1 MELRQLRYFVRIIET
16 GSMGS
21 AAQDL
26 DIGVSALSQQM
37 SRLENELAIRLLQRT
52 SRGVTPTNAGLAF
65 YSQAQL
71 ALRHADDAILA
82 AREARLSGHVSV
94 GMAPSTA
101 SILGIPFIHAMQENY
116 ADVRLHVVE
125 SLSGNLE
132 RMINTRQ
139 IDLAVVFQKDKILRW
154 SARPILEEQLFLIG
168 SHALLAAL
176 PDNPITPEQL
186 AGIPLIMPSQ
196 GHGLRGRLDAV
207 CQEHALNVEIVAEI
221 DGLALLMRAVR
232 DGLGATLQPGA
243 AMGYHYVAG
252 WEAPY
257 PFFSLPVML
266 GTLGGI
272 GLLIGPAGLLWL
284 NLRRSP
290 LHGDARQKPM
300 DRGFILLLFLTSLTG
315 LALLAGRDTSGMGI
329 LLALHLGV
337 VMALFLTLPYGKFA
351 HGFFRC
357 AALLKWAVEKR
368 RGKHAGDTG
377 N

>member
-71 ALRHADDAILA
+71 ALRHSDDAILA

-243 AMGYHYVAG
+243 AISHLDNDALRVIGVHNPVLSR
-252 WEAPY
+252 PN
-257 PFFSLPVML
+257 FLVSLSDDEL
-266 GTLGGI
+266 T
-272 GLLIGPAGLLWL
+272 PAGLAARVVLTKIMRQL
-284 NLRRSP
+284 V
-290 LHGDARQKPM
+290 DAGEWP
-300 DRGFILLLFLTSLTG
+300 G
-315 LALLAGRDTSGMGI
+315 A
-329 LLALHLGV
+329 
-337 VMALFLTLPYGKFA
+337 TLYA
-351 HGFFRC
+351 Y
-357 AALLKWAVEKR
+357 
-368 RGKHAGDTG
+368 
-377 N
+377 

>member
-1 MELRQLRYFVRIIET
+1 MELRQLLYFVRIIET

-243 AMGYHYVAG
+243 AISHLDNDALRVIGVHNPVLSR
-252 WEAPY
+252 PN
-257 PFFSLPVML
+257 FLVSLSDDEL
-266 GTLGGI
+266 T
-272 GLLIGPAGLLWL
+272 PAGLAARVVLTKVMRQL
-284 NLRRSP
+284 V
-290 LHGDARQKPM
+290 DAGEWP
-300 DRGFILLLFLTSLTG
+300 G
-315 LALLAGRDTSGMGI
+315 A
-329 LLALHLGV
+329 
-337 VMALFLTLPYGKFA
+337 TLYA
-351 HGFFRC
+351 Y
-357 AALLKWAVEKR
+357 
-368 RGKHAGDTG
+368 
-377 N
+377 

>member
-243 AMGYHYVAG
+243 AISHLDNDALRVISVHN
-252 WEAPY
+252 PVLSR
-257 PFFSLPVML
+257 PNFLVSLSDDEL
-266 GTLGGI
+266 T
-272 GLLIGPAGLLWL
+272 PAGFAARVVLTKVMRQLV
-284 NLRRSP
+284 
-290 LHGDARQKPM
+290 DAGEWP
-300 DRGFILLLFLTSLTG
+300 G
-315 LALLAGRDTSGMGI
+315 A
-329 LLALHLGV
+329 
-337 VMALFLTLPYGKFA
+337 TLYA
-351 HGFFRC
+351 Y
-357 AALLKWAVEKR
+357 
-368 RGKHAGDTG
+368 
-377 N
+377 

>member
-243 AMGYHYVAG
+243 AISHLGNDALRVIGVHNPVLSR
-252 WEAPY
+252 PN
-257 PFFSLPVML
+257 FLVSLSDDEL
-266 GTLGGI
+266 T
-272 GLLIGPAGLLWL
+272 PAGLAARVVLTKVMRQL
-284 NLRRSP
+284 V
-290 LHGDARQKPM
+290 DAGEWP
-300 DRGFILLLFLTSLTG
+300 G
-315 LALLAGRDTSGMGI
+315 A
-329 LLALHLGV
+329 
-337 VMALFLTLPYGKFA
+337 TLYA
-351 HGFFRC
+351 Y
-357 AALLKWAVEKR
+357 
-368 RGKHAGDTG
+368 
-377 N
+377 

>member
-196 GHGLRGRLDAV
+196 
-207 CQEHALNVEIVAEI
+207 EHALNVEIVAEI

-243 AMGYHYVAG
+243 AISHLDNDALRVIGVHNPVLSR
-252 WEAPY
+252 PN
-257 PFFSLPVML
+257 FLVSLSDDEL
-266 GTLGGI
+266 T
-272 GLLIGPAGLLWL
+272 PAGLAARVVLTKVMRQL
-284 NLRRSP
+284 V
-290 LHGDARQKPM
+290 DAGEWP
-300 DRGFILLLFLTSLTG
+300 G
-315 LALLAGRDTSGMGI
+315 A
-329 LLALHLGV
+329 
-337 VMALFLTLPYGKFA
+337 TLYA
-351 HGFFRC
+351 Y
-357 AALLKWAVEKR
+357 
-368 RGKHAGDTG
+368 
-377 N
+377 

>member
-94 GMAPSTA
+94 RMAPSTA

-139 IDLAVVFQKDKILRW
+139 IDLAIVFQKDKILRW

-243 AMGYHYVAG
+243 AISHLDNDALRVIGVHNPVLSR
-252 WEAPY
+252 PN
-257 PFFSLPVML
+257 FLVSLSDDEL
-266 GTLGGI
+266 T
-272 GLLIGPAGLLWL
+272 PAGLAARVVLTKVMRQL
-284 NLRRSP
+284 V
-290 LHGDARQKPM
+290 DAGEWP
-300 DRGFILLLFLTSLTG
+300 G
-315 LALLAGRDTSGMGI
+315 A
-329 LLALHLGV
+329 
-337 VMALFLTLPYGKFA
+337 TLYA
-351 HGFFRC
+351 Y
-357 AALLKWAVEKR
+357 
-368 RGKHAGDTG
+368 
-377 N
+377 

>member
-65 YSQAQL
+65 YPQAQL

-168 SHALLAAL
+168 SHALLTAL

-243 AMGYHYVAG
+243 AISHLDNDALRVIGVHNPVLSR
-252 WEAPY
+252 PN
-257 PFFSLPVML
+257 FLVSLSDDEL
-266 GTLGGI
+266 T
-272 GLLIGPAGLLWL
+272 PAGLAARVVLTKVMRQL
-284 NLRRSP
+284 V
-290 LHGDARQKPM
+290 DAGEWP
-300 DRGFILLLFLTSLTG
+300 G
-315 LALLAGRDTSGMGI
+315 A
-329 LLALHLGV
+329 
-337 VMALFLTLPYGKFA
+337 TLYA
-351 HGFFRC
+351 Y
-357 AALLKWAVEKR
+357 
-368 RGKHAGDTG
+368 
-377 N
+377 

>member
-168 SHALLAAL
+168 SHTLLAAL

-243 AMGYHYVAG
+243 AISHLDNDALRVIGVHNPVLSR
-252 WEAPY
+252 PN
-257 PFFSLPVML
+257 FLVSLSDDEL
-266 GTLGGI
+266 T
-272 GLLIGPAGLLWL
+272 PAGLAARVVLTKVMRQL
-284 NLRRSP
+284 V
-290 LHGDARQKPM
+290 DAGEWP
-300 DRGFILLLFLTSLTG
+300 G
-315 LALLAGRDTSGMGI
+315 A
-329 LLALHLGV
+329 
-337 VMALFLTLPYGKFA
+337 TLYA
-351 HGFFRC
+351 Y
-357 AALLKWAVEKR
+357 
-368 RGKHAGDTG
+368 
-377 N
+377 

>member
-1 MELRQLRYFVRIIET
+1 MELRQLRYFVHIIET

-243 AMGYHYVAG
+243 AISHLDNDALRVIGVHNPVLSR
-252 WEAPY
+252 PN
-257 PFFSLPVML
+257 FLVSLSDDEL
-266 GTLGGI
+266 T
-272 GLLIGPAGLLWL
+272 PAGLAARVVLTKVMRQL
-284 NLRRSP
+284 V
-290 LHGDARQKPM
+290 DAGEWP
-300 DRGFILLLFLTSLTG
+300 G
-315 LALLAGRDTSGMGI
+315 A
-329 LLALHLGV
+329 
-337 VMALFLTLPYGKFA
+337 TLYA
-351 HGFFRC
+351 Y
-357 AALLKWAVEKR
+357 
-368 RGKHAGDTG
+368 
-377 N
+377 

>member
-94 GMAPSTA
+94 ETAPSTA

-243 AMGYHYVAG
+243 AISHLDNDALRVIGVHNPVLSR
-252 WEAPY
+252 PN
-257 PFFSLPVML
+257 FLVSLSDDEL
-266 GTLGGI
+266 T
-272 GLLIGPAGLLWL
+272 PAGLAARVVLTKVMRQL
-284 NLRRSP
+284 V
-290 LHGDARQKPM
+290 DAGEWP
-300 DRGFILLLFLTSLTG
+300 G
-315 LALLAGRDTSGMGI
+315 A
-329 LLALHLGV
+329 
-337 VMALFLTLPYGKFA
+337 TLYA
-351 HGFFRC
+351 Y
-357 AALLKWAVEKR
+357 
-368 RGKHAGDTG
+368 
-377 N
+377 

>member
-82 AREARLSGHVSV
+82 ARGARLSGHVSV

-243 AMGYHYVAG
+243 AISHLDNDALRVIGVHNPVLSR
-252 WEAPY
+252 PN
-257 PFFSLPVML
+257 FLVSLSDDEL
-266 GTLGGI
+266 T
-272 GLLIGPAGLLWL
+272 PAGLAARVVLTKVMRQL
-284 NLRRSP
+284 V
-290 LHGDARQKPM
+290 DAGEWP
-300 DRGFILLLFLTSLTG
+300 G
-315 LALLAGRDTSGMGI
+315 A
-329 LLALHLGV
+329 
-337 VMALFLTLPYGKFA
+337 TLYA
-351 HGFFRC
+351 Y
-357 AALLKWAVEKR
+357 
-368 RGKHAGDTG
+368 
-377 N
+377 

>member
-52 SRGVTPTNAGLAF
+52 SRRVTPTNAGLAF

-207 CQEHALNVEIVAEI
+207 CQEHALNVKIVAEI

-243 AMGYHYVAG
+243 AISHLDNDALRVIGVHNPVLSR
-252 WEAPY
+252 PN
-257 PFFSLPVML
+257 FLVSLSDDEL
-266 GTLGGI
+266 T
-272 GLLIGPAGLLWL
+272 PAGLAARVVLTKVMRQL
-284 NLRRSP
+284 V
-290 LHGDARQKPM
+290 DAGEWP
-300 DRGFILLLFLTSLTG
+300 G
-315 LALLAGRDTSGMGI
+315 A
-329 LLALHLGV
+329 
-337 VMALFLTLPYGKFA
+337 TLYA
-351 HGFFRC
+351 Y
-357 AALLKWAVEKR
+357 
-368 RGKHAGDTG
+368 
-377 N
+377 

>member
-132 RMINTRQ
+132 RMINTHQ

-196 GHGLRGRLDAV
+196 GHGLRGRVDAV

-243 AMGYHYVAG
+243 AISHLDNDALRVIGVHNPVLSR
-252 WEAPY
+252 PN
-257 PFFSLPVML
+257 FLVSLSDDEL
-266 GTLGGI
+266 T
-272 GLLIGPAGLLWL
+272 PAGLAARVVLTKVMRQL
-284 NLRRSP
+284 V
-290 LHGDARQKPM
+290 DAGEWP
-300 DRGFILLLFLTSLTG
+300 G
-315 LALLAGRDTSGMGI
+315 A
-329 LLALHLGV
+329 
-337 VMALFLTLPYGKFA
+337 TLYA
-351 HGFFRC
+351 Y
-357 AALLKWAVEKR
+357 
-368 RGKHAGDTG
+368 
-377 N
+377 

>member
-221 DGLALLMRAVR
+221 DGLSLLMRAVR

-243 AMGYHYVAG
+243 AISHLDNDALRVIGVHNPVLSR
-252 WEAPY
+252 PN
-257 PFFSLPVML
+257 FLVSLSDDEL
-266 GTLGGI
+266 T
-272 GLLIGPAGLLWL
+272 PAGLAARVVLTKVMRQL
-284 NLRRSP
+284 V
-290 LHGDARQKPM
+290 DAGEWP
-300 DRGFILLLFLTSLTG
+300 G
-315 LALLAGRDTSGMGI
+315 A
-329 LLALHLGV
+329 
-337 VMALFLTLPYGKFA
+337 TLYA
-351 HGFFRC
+351 Y
-357 AALLKWAVEKR
+357 
-368 RGKHAGDTG
+368 
-377 N
+377 

>member
-207 CQEHALNVEIVAEI
+207 CQKHALNVEIVAEI

-243 AMGYHYVAG
+243 AISHLDNDALRVIGVHNPVLSR
-252 WEAPY
+252 PN
-257 PFFSLPVML
+257 FLVSLSDDEL
-266 GTLGGI
+266 T
-272 GLLIGPAGLLWL
+272 PAGLAARVVLTKVMRQL
-284 NLRRSP
+284 V
-290 LHGDARQKPM
+290 DAGEWP
-300 DRGFILLLFLTSLTG
+300 G
-315 LALLAGRDTSGMGI
+315 A
-329 LLALHLGV
+329 
-337 VMALFLTLPYGKFA
+337 TLYA
-351 HGFFRC
+351 Y
-357 AALLKWAVEKR
+357 
-368 RGKHAGDTG
+368 
-377 N
+377 

>member
-101 SILGIPFIHAMQENY
+101 SILGIPFIQAMQENY

-186 AGIPLIMPSQ
+186 ADIPLIMPSQ

-243 AMGYHYVAG
+243 AISHLDNDALRVIGVHNPILSRPNFLV
-252 WEAPY
+252 
-257 PFFSLPVML
+257 SLSDDEL
-266 GTLGGI
+266 T
-272 GLLIGPAGLLWL
+272 PAGLAARVVLTKVMRQL
-284 NLRRSP
+284 V
-290 LHGDARQKPM
+290 DAGEWP
-300 DRGFILLLFLTSLTG
+300 G
-315 LALLAGRDTSGMGI
+315 A
-329 LLALHLGV
+329 
-337 VMALFLTLPYGKFA
+337 TLYA
-351 HGFFRC
+351 Y
-357 AALLKWAVEKR
+357 
-368 RGKHAGDTG
+368 
-377 N
+377 

>member
-116 ADVRLHVVE
+116 ADVRLHMVE

-243 AMGYHYVAG
+243 AISHLDNDALRVIGVHNPVLSR
-252 WEAPY
+252 PN
-257 PFFSLPVML
+257 FLVSLSDDEL
-266 GTLGGI
+266 T
-272 GLLIGPAGLLWL
+272 PAGLAARVVLTKVMRQL
-284 NLRRSP
+284 V
-290 LHGDARQKPM
+290 DAGEWP
-300 DRGFILLLFLTSLTG
+300 G
-315 LALLAGRDTSGMGI
+315 A
-329 LLALHLGV
+329 
-337 VMALFLTLPYGKFA
+337 TLYA
-351 HGFFRC
+351 Y
-357 AALLKWAVEKR
+357 
-368 RGKHAGDTG
+368 
-377 N
+377 

>member
-116 ADVRLHVVE
+116 ADVRLHVLE

-243 AMGYHYVAG
+243 AISHLDNDALRVIGVHNPLLSRPNFLV
-252 WEAPY
+252 
-257 PFFSLPVML
+257 SLSDDEL
-266 GTLGGI
+266 T
-272 GLLIGPAGLLWL
+272 PAGLAARVVLTKVMRQL
-284 NLRRSP
+284 V
-290 LHGDARQKPM
+290 DAGKWP
-300 DRGFILLLFLTSLTG
+300 G
-315 LALLAGRDTSGMGI
+315 A
-329 LLALHLGV
+329 
-337 VMALFLTLPYGKFA
+337 TLYA
-351 HGFFRC
+351 Y
-357 AALLKWAVEKR
+357 
-368 RGKHAGDTG
+368 
-377 N
+377 

>member
-243 AMGYHYVAG
+243 AISHLDNDALRVIGVHNPVLSR
-252 WEAPY
+252 PN
-257 PFFSLPVML
+257 FLVSLSDDEL
-266 GTLGGI
+266 T
-272 GLLIGPAGLLWL
+272 PAGLAARVVLTKVMRQL
-284 NLRRSP
+284 V
-290 LHGDARQKPM
+290 DADEWP
-300 DRGFILLLFLTSLTG
+300 G
-315 LALLAGRDTSGMGI
+315 A
-329 LLALHLGV
+329 
-337 VMALFLTLPYGKFA
+337 TLYAF
-351 HGFFRC
+351 
-357 AALLKWAVEKR
+357 
-368 RGKHAGDTG
+368 
-377 N
+377 

>member
-196 GHGLRGRLDAV
+196 GHGLRSRLDAV

-243 AMGYHYVAG
+243 AISHLDNDALRVIGVHNPVLSR
-252 WEAPY
+252 PN
-257 PFFSLPVML
+257 FLVSLSDDEL
-266 GTLGGI
+266 T
-272 GLLIGPAGLLWL
+272 PAGLAARVVLTKVMRQL
-284 NLRRSP
+284 V
-290 LHGDARQKPM
+290 DAGEWP
-300 DRGFILLLFLTSLTG
+300 G
-315 LALLAGRDTSGMGI
+315 A
-329 LLALHLGV
+329 
-337 VMALFLTLPYGKFA
+337 TLYA
-351 HGFFRC
+351 Y
-357 AALLKWAVEKR
+357 
-368 RGKHAGDTG
+368 
-377 N
+377 

>member
-139 IDLAVVFQKDKILRW
+139 IDLAIVFQKDKILRW

-243 AMGYHYVAG
+243 AISHLDNDALRVIGVHNPVLSR
-252 WEAPY
+252 PN
-257 PFFSLPVML
+257 FLVSLSDDEL
-266 GTLGGI
+266 T
-272 GLLIGPAGLLWL
+272 PAGLA
-284 NLRRSP
+284 
-290 LHGDARQKPM
+290 ARVV
-300 DRGFILLLFLTSLTG
+300 LTKVMRQLVG
-315 LALLAGRDTSGMGI
+315 AGEWPG
-329 LLALHLGV
+329 A
-337 VMALFLTLPYGKFA
+337 TLYA
-351 HGFFRC
+351 Y
-357 AALLKWAVEKR
+357 
-368 RGKHAGDTG
+368 
-377 N
+377 

>member
-243 AMGYHYVAG
+243 AISHLDNDALRVIGVHNPVLSR
-252 WEAPY
+252 PN
-257 PFFSLPVML
+257 FLVSLSDDEL
-266 GTLGGI
+266 T
-272 GLLIGPAGLLWL
+272 PAGLAARVVLTKVMRQL
-284 NLRRSP
+284 V
-290 LHGDARQKPM
+290 DAGEWP
-300 DRGFILLLFLTSLTG
+300 
-315 LALLAGRDTSGMGI
+315 
-329 LLALHLGV
+329 GV
-337 VMALFLTLPYGKFA
+337 TLYA
-351 HGFFRC
+351 Y
-357 AALLKWAVEKR
+357 
-368 RGKHAGDTG
+368 
-377 N
+377 

>member
-139 IDLAVVFQKDKILRW
+139 IDLAIVFQKDKILRW

-243 AMGYHYVAG
+243 AISHLDNDALRVIGVHNPVLSR
-252 WEAPY
+252 PN
-257 PFFSLPVML
+257 FLVSLSDDEL
-266 GTLGGI
+266 T
-272 GLLIGPAGLLWL
+272 PAGLAARVVLTKVMRQL
-284 NLRRSP
+284 V
-290 LHGDARQKPM
+290 DAGEWP
-300 DRGFILLLFLTSLTG
+300 GS
-315 LALLAGRDTSGMGI
+315 
-329 LLALHLGV
+329 
-337 VMALFLTLPYGKFA
+337 TLYA
-351 HGFFRC
+351 Y
-357 AALLKWAVEKR
+357 
-368 RGKHAGDTG
+368 
-377 N
+377 

>member
-139 IDLAVVFQKDKILRW
+139 IDLAIVFQKDKILRW

-232 DGLGATLQPGA
+232 DGLGAMLQPGA
-243 AMGYHYVAG
+243 AISHLDNDALRVIGVHNPVLSR
-252 WEAPY
+252 PN
-257 PFFSLPVML
+257 FLVSLSDDEL
-266 GTLGGI
+266 T
-272 GLLIGPAGLLWL
+272 PAGLAARVVLTKVMRQL
-284 NLRRSP
+284 V
-290 LHGDARQKPM
+290 DAGEWP
-300 DRGFILLLFLTSLTG
+300 G
-315 LALLAGRDTSGMGI
+315 A
-329 LLALHLGV
+329 
-337 VMALFLTLPYGKFA
+337 TLYA
-351 HGFFRC
+351 Y
-357 AALLKWAVEKR
+357 
-368 RGKHAGDTG
+368 
-377 N
+377 

>member
-16 GSMGS
+16 SSMGS

-186 AGIPLIMPSQ
+186 ADIPLIMPSQ

-207 CQEHALNVEIVAEI
+207 CQEHALNVDIVAEI

-243 AMGYHYVAG
+243 AISHLDNDALRVIGVHNPILSRPNFLV
-252 WEAPY
+252 
-257 PFFSLPVML
+257 SLSDDEL
-266 GTLGGI
+266 T
-272 GLLIGPAGLLWL
+272 PAGLAARVVLTKVMRQL
-284 NLRRSP
+284 V
-290 LHGDARQKPM
+290 DAGEWP
-300 DRGFILLLFLTSLTG
+300 G
-315 LALLAGRDTSGMGI
+315 A
-329 LLALHLGV
+329 
-337 VMALFLTLPYGKFA
+337 TLYA
-351 HGFFRC
+351 Y
-357 AALLKWAVEKR
+357 
-368 RGKHAGDTG
+368 
-377 N
+377 

>member
-207 CQEHALNVEIVAEI
+207 CQEHALNVEIVAAI

-243 AMGYHYVAG
+243 AISHLDNDALRVIGVHNPVLSR
-252 WEAPY
+252 PN
-257 PFFSLPVML
+257 FLVSLSDDEL
-266 GTLGGI
+266 T
-272 GLLIGPAGLLWL
+272 PAGLAARVVLTKVMRQL
-284 NLRRSP
+284 V
-290 LHGDARQKPM
+290 DAGEWP
-300 DRGFILLLFLTSLTG
+300 G
-315 LALLAGRDTSGMGI
+315 A
-329 LLALHLGV
+329 
-337 VMALFLTLPYGKFA
+337 TLYA
-351 HGFFRC
+351 Y
-357 AALLKWAVEKR
+357 
-368 RGKHAGDTG
+368 
-377 N
+377 

>member
-186 AGIPLIMPSQ
+186 TGIPLIMPSQ

-243 AMGYHYVAG
+243 AISHLDNDALRVIGVHNPVLSR
-252 WEAPY
+252 PN
-257 PFFSLPVML
+257 FLVSLSDDEL
-266 GTLGGI
+266 T
-272 GLLIGPAGLLWL
+272 PAGLAARVVLTKVMRQL
-284 NLRRSP
+284 V
-290 LHGDARQKPM
+290 DAGEWP
-300 DRGFILLLFLTSLTG
+300 G
-315 LALLAGRDTSGMGI
+315 A
-329 LLALHLGV
+329 
-337 VMALFLTLPYGKFA
+337 TLYA
-351 HGFFRC
+351 Y
-357 AALLKWAVEKR
+357 
-368 RGKHAGDTG
+368 
-377 N
+377 

>member
-116 ADVRLHVVE
+116 ADLRLHVVE

-176 PDNPITPEQL
+176 PDNSITPEQL

-243 AMGYHYVAG
+243 AISHLDNDALRVIGVHNPVLSR
-252 WEAPY
+252 PN
-257 PFFSLPVML
+257 FLVSLSDDEL
-266 GTLGGI
+266 T
-272 GLLIGPAGLLWL
+272 PAGLAARVVLTKVMRQL
-284 NLRRSP
+284 V
-290 LHGDARQKPM
+290 DAGEWP
-300 DRGFILLLFLTSLTG
+300 G
-315 LALLAGRDTSGMGI
+315 A
-329 LLALHLGV
+329 
-337 VMALFLTLPYGKFA
+337 TLY
-351 HGFFRC
+351 
-357 AALLKWAVEKR
+357 VY
-368 RGKHAGDTG
+368 
-377 N
+377 

>member
-71 ALRHADDAILA
+71 ALSHADDAILA

-139 IDLAVVFQKDKILRW
+139 IDLAIVFQKDKILRW

-243 AMGYHYVAG
+243 AISHLDNDALRVIGVHNPVLSR
-252 WEAPY
+252 PN
-257 PFFSLPVML
+257 FLVSLSDDEL
-266 GTLGGI
+266 T
-272 GLLIGPAGLLWL
+272 PAGLAARVVLTKVMRQL
-284 NLRRSP
+284 V
-290 LHGDARQKPM
+290 DAGEWP
-300 DRGFILLLFLTSLTG
+300 G
-315 LALLAGRDTSGMGI
+315 A
-329 LLALHLGV
+329 
-337 VMALFLTLPYGKFA
+337 TLYA
-351 HGFFRC
+351 Y
-357 AALLKWAVEKR
+357 
-368 RGKHAGDTG
+368 
-377 N
+377 

>member
-154 SARPILEEQLFLIG
+154 GARPILEEQLFLIG
-168 SHALLAAL
+168 SHALLTAL

-243 AMGYHYVAG
+243 AISHLDNDALRVIGVHNPVLSR
-252 WEAPY
+252 PN
-257 PFFSLPVML
+257 FLVSLSDDEL
-266 GTLGGI
+266 T
-272 GLLIGPAGLLWL
+272 PAGLAARVVLTKVMRQL
-284 NLRRSP
+284 V
-290 LHGDARQKPM
+290 DAGEWP
-300 DRGFILLLFLTSLTG
+300 G
-315 LALLAGRDTSGMGI
+315 A
-329 LLALHLGV
+329 
-337 VMALFLTLPYGKFA
+337 TLYA
-351 HGFFRC
+351 Y
-357 AALLKWAVEKR
+357 
-368 RGKHAGDTG
+368 
-377 N
+377 

>member
-139 IDLAVVFQKDKILRW
+139 IDLAFVFQKDKILRW

-243 AMGYHYVAG
+243 AISHLDNDALRVIGVHNPVLSR
-252 WEAPY
+252 PN
-257 PFFSLPVML
+257 FLVSLSDDEL
-266 GTLGGI
+266 T
-272 GLLIGPAGLLWL
+272 PAGLAARVVLTKVMRQL
-284 NLRRSP
+284 V
-290 LHGDARQKPM
+290 DAGEWP
-300 DRGFILLLFLTSLTG
+300 G
-315 LALLAGRDTSGMGI
+315 A
-329 LLALHLGV
+329 
-337 VMALFLTLPYGKFA
+337 TLYA
-351 HGFFRC
+351 Y
-357 AALLKWAVEKR
+357 
-368 RGKHAGDTG
+368 
-377 N
+377 

>member
-207 CQEHALNVEIVAEI
+207 CQEHALNVEIVVEI

-243 AMGYHYVAG
+243 AISHLDNDALRVIGVHNPVLSR
-252 WEAPY
+252 PN
-257 PFFSLPVML
+257 FLVSLSDDEL
-266 GTLGGI
+266 T
-272 GLLIGPAGLLWL
+272 PAGLAARVVLTKVMRQL
-284 NLRRSP
+284 V
-290 LHGDARQKPM
+290 DAGEWP
-300 DRGFILLLFLTSLTG
+300 G
-315 LALLAGRDTSGMGI
+315 A
-329 LLALHLGV
+329 
-337 VMALFLTLPYGKFA
+337 TLYA
-351 HGFFRC
+351 Y
-357 AALLKWAVEKR
+357 
-368 RGKHAGDTG
+368 
-377 N
+377 

>member
-139 IDLAVVFQKDKILRW
+139 IDLAVVFQKNKILRW

-221 DGLALLMRAVR
+221 DVLALLMRAVR

-243 AMGYHYVAG
+243 AISHLDNDALRVIGVHNPVLSR
-252 WEAPY
+252 PN
-257 PFFSLPVML
+257 FLVSLSDDEL
-266 GTLGGI
+266 T
-272 GLLIGPAGLLWL
+272 PAGLAARVVLTKVMRQL
-284 NLRRSP
+284 V
-290 LHGDARQKPM
+290 DAGEWP
-300 DRGFILLLFLTSLTG
+300 G
-315 LALLAGRDTSGMGI
+315 A
-329 LLALHLGV
+329 
-337 VMALFLTLPYGKFA
+337 TLYA
-351 HGFFRC
+351 Y
-357 AALLKWAVEKR
+357 
-368 RGKHAGDTG
+368 
-377 N
+377 

>member
-168 SHALLAAL
+168 SHALLAEL

-243 AMGYHYVAG
+243 AISHLDNDALRVIGVHNPVLSR
-252 WEAPY
+252 PN
-257 PFFSLPVML
+257 FLVSLSDDEL
-266 GTLGGI
+266 T
-272 GLLIGPAGLLWL
+272 PAGLAARVVLTKVMRQL
-284 NLRRSP
+284 V
-290 LHGDARQKPM
+290 DA
-300 DRGFILLLFLTSLTG
+300 G
-315 LALLAGRDTSGMGI
+315 
-329 LLALHLGV
+329 
-337 VMALFLTLPYGKFA
+337 
-351 HGFFRC
+351 
-357 AALLKWAVEKR
+357 E
-368 RGKHAGDTG
+368 
-377 N
+377 